1 MERLIDRLRQGDEQA
16 FEELFA
22 AFFVAARR
30 FVVSFLPAGAS
41 PDDIVQEVFMQVW
54 NRRHIFESQAHFKA
68 YFYKALRNNTLKQ
81 LTRTRPQQEL
91 DAARGVATED
101 AFVRIV
107 EVEFQ
112 REVARAVATLPEK
125 RREVIVHAL
134 QGMSVDEI
142 AERLGISPNTVKVQ
156 KRKAY
161 AALREQLRDIDLRIL
176 SIFV

>member
-16 FEELFA
+16 FEELFSV
-22 AFFVAARR
+22 FFASGRR
-30 FVVSFLPAGAS
+30 FVASFLPADATS
-41 PDDIVQEVFMQVW
+41 DDIVQEVFIQVW
-54 NRRHIFESQAHFKA
+54 NRRHIFKSEAHFKA

-91 DAARGVATED
+91 DTASGVAAED
-101 AFVRIV
+101 MFIKIV

-112 REVARAVATLPEK
+112 REVARAIATLPEK
-125 RREVIVHAL
+125 RREVIVYAI
-134 QGMSVDEI
+134 QGMSIEEI

-161 AALREQLRDIDLRIL
+161 AALREQLHDIDLRIL
-176 SIFV
+176 SIFI